1 MTGCPFKLCIA
12 QQKVL
17 GLITE
22 ITVLAVGFLCCR
34 KAEGHII
41 FSSFLCVEVVSSISP
56 INDSSGRFCTLSVGM
71 HLSCIFDEPDGALLR
86 QYFVFKPS

>member
-1 MTGCPFKLCIA
+1 MTECPFKLCIA
-12 QQKVL
+12 QWKVL
-17 GLITE
+17 GINAE
-22 ITVLAVGFLCCR
+22 ITALAVGFLCCR
-34 KAEGHII
+34 RAEGHIT

-56 INDSSGRFCTLSVGM
+56 INDTSGRFCTLNVGM